1 MNRPDPSAKPAR
13 SSVASFKVKRTRRAP
28 SLGIER
34 LEDRSL
40 LALIFGNALGVG
52 GNGATGIETTGIA
65 IDSTGNRYITGSY
78 SATVDFGGNGPSLT
92 STSNGIRDGFV
103 AKYNNSGLLVWLKPF
118 GGTLNDR
125 AAGVALDV
133 NGNAFV
139 TGYFQGPVTFDTG
152 HALDSGAKAAA
163 FFWEL
168 DPNGNTKILTSAATT
183 GSIQPQSIA
192 VDASGANFVVGGIF
206 NGSITLGNKVLTSTG
221 NNDSFLTK
229 LNVNGAG
236 STFTWSSQLAADPN
250 SNALV
255 NGVAIDVFG
264 NVLTTGTYNGAVDFN
279 PGPGIDKR
287 NSNGGTYDIFVSKLA
302 SADGSEVFAYTPG
315 GAGAQDT
322 GYGITSDAAGNI
334 LATGAFQGTVAF
346 VVNGLTTNLTT
357 PASTSGYYLLTM
369 SPTGTAT
376 VARSLNALTTGT
388 NTGTPSIAVNPSGTI
403 AIATTY
409 TGPSGAA
416 GLLPPPTSAGGS
428 DILIE
433 TLDYQ
438 GNVLQQVS
446 AGGTSDDSA
455 NGVTINATGKVSAIG
470 AYQGPATF
478 GATVLPNK
486 YVTSLGTNIFLA
498 SLSPPVVIPGDFI
511 GNQTTQ
517 PSVYRPSTSA
527 WYVQGLPANNFLPLG
542 TPGVSLPVTG
552 DYEGIG
558 HAQQAVFN
566 PTDASWSYRTSIGTI
581 ASLGFF
587 GWPGHDIPVPGDYDG
602 IGKTE
607 LAVYRPQTAQWFV
620 LSPGGGR
627 LLGTFGWP
635 GHDIP
640 AAADYTGNGVTT
652 MAVYRPTTAEWF
664 VAGQLAVPFAVF
676 GWPGHDIPVP
686 GDYGKIGK
694 SVPAVYRPEA
704 AQWFFSGNPNVFTT
718 YGWPTPFGVR
728 GLNDIPTLARTGTL
742 KGLPIFNPDG
752 SISSLGKPSGGAFS
766 ASVEATP
773 KTTVKVTITPVSARP
788 APSFVKS
795 HPRRL
800 APGHGSKVRG

>member
-1 MNRPDPSAKPAR
+1 MNRPDHFAKR
-13 SSVASFKVKRTRRAP
+13 SHSLVAAINAKRPRRTP
-28 SLGIER
+28 SLGMER

-40 LALIFGNALGVG
+40 LALLFGNALGVG

-65 IDSTGNRYITGSY
+65 IDATGNRYISGSY

-92 STSNGIRDGFV
+92 STSNGFRDGFV

-133 NGNAFV
+133 NGDAFV
-139 TGYFQGPVTFDTG
+139 TGYFQGPVTFDPG
-152 HALDSGAKAAA
+152 HSLDSGSKAAA

-168 DPNGNTKILTSAATT
+168 DPNGNTKILTSAGTT

-192 VDASGANFVVGGIF
+192 VDPAGANFVVGGFF
-206 NGSITLGNKVLTSTG
+206 NGSITLGTKVLTSTG
-221 NNDSFLTK
+221 NNDAFLTK
-229 LNVNGAG
+229 LNVSGAS
-236 STFTWSSQLAADPN
+236 STFTWSSKLAADPN

-255 NGVAIDVFG
+255 NGVALDPSG
-264 NVLTTGTYNGAVDFN
+264 NVLTTGTYNGAVDFD
-279 PGPGIDKR
+279 PGLAIDKR
-287 NSNGGTYDIFVSKLA
+287 NSNGGTYDIFVAKLA
-302 SADGSEVFAYTPG
+302 SADGSKVFAYTPS

-322 GYGITSDAAGNI
+322 GYGNTSDSAGNI
-334 LATGAFQGTVAF
+334 LATGAFQGTDAF
-346 VVNGLTTNLTT
+346 VVNGLTTNLST
-357 PASTSGYYLLTM
+357 PAGTSGYYLLTM
-369 SPTGTAT
+369 NPTGTAT
-376 VARSLNALTTGT
+376 LARSLNALTTGT

-416 GLLPPPTSAGGS
+416 GLLPPPPSAGGS
-428 DILIE
+428 DILVE

-438 GNVLQQVS
+438 GNVLQEAS
-446 AGGTSDDSA
+446 AGGASDDSA

-478 GATVLPNK
+478 GITVLPNK
-486 YVTSLGTNIFLA
+486 YVTALGTNIFLA

-517 PSVYRPSTSA
+517 PSVYRPSTAA
-527 WYVQGLPANNFLPLG
+527 WYVQGLPVNNFLPLG
-542 TPGVSLPVTG
+542 TPGVSLPVPG

-558 HAQQAVFN
+558 HAQQAVYN
-566 PTDASWSYRTSIGTI
+566 PTDASWSYRTSAGTI
-581 ASLGFF
+581 APLGVF

-607 LAVYRPQTAQWFV
+607 LAVYRPQTADWYV
-620 LSPGGGR
+620 LSPSGGR
-627 LLGTFGWP
+627 LLGNFGWP

-640 AAADYTGNGVTT
+640 VAADYTGNGVTT

-664 VAGQLAVPFAVF
+664 VSGQPAVPFAVF

-694 SVPAVYRPEA
+694 SVPAVYRPEKA
-704 AQWFFSGNPNVFTT
+704 DWYFSGNPNVFTN

-728 GLNDIPTLARTGTL
+728 GLNDIPTLAHLGTL
-742 KGLPIFNPDG
+742 KGFPFFNGDG

-766 ASVEATP
+766 GGAEASP
-773 KTTVKVTITPVSARP
+773 KTSVKITITPASARP
-788 APSFVKS
+788 APSFLKS
-795 HPRRL
+795 PPRRL
-800 APGHGSKVRG
+800 APGQHSRVRD